1 MTPAITPSTRPSTA
15 IDRAARALQAAQP
28 GITYE
33 EAVYKVKYEAACYGG
48 TNEMTGHPARVLR
61 PADANHQAPQAGP
74 SPQQMAEMAQE
85 LMAQCR
91 REGRAISATEAV
103 ARVRRQLASA

>member
-1 MTPAITPSTRPSTA
+1 MPPVITPSTRPGTS

-33 EAVYKVKYEAACYGG
+33 EAVYNVKYMEACYGG
-48 TNEMTGHPARVLR
+48 TNEITGHPARVLR
-61 PADANHQAPQAGP
+61 PADVNHQAPQAGP
-74 SPQQMAEMAQE
+74 SPQQMAEAAQE

-91 REGRAISATEAV
+91 SEGRAISATEAV
-103 ARVRRQLASA
+103 ARVRRRLASA